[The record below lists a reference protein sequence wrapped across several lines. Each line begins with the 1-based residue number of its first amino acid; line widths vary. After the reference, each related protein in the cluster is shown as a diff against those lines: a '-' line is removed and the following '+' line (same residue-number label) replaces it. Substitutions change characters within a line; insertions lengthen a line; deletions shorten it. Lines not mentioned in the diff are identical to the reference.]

1 MEFFQQNGKL
11 DSSKDLAEQ
20 LAFSEHDDEATVA
33 QLKDIL
39 TGVTSKDLEQILAC
53 DSFSP
58 QVFTSYIR
66 LMSYFKTV
74 SMVCDE

>member
-20 LAFSEHDDEATVA
+20 LTFSENDDKAHVA
-33 QLKDIL
+33 WLKDIL
-39 TGVTSKDLEQILAC
+39 TGITSKDLEEILAC
-53 DSFSP
+53 DTFSP

-66 LMSYFKTV
+66 LMSYYKTV
-74 SMVCDE
+74 SMVCDQ